1 MRLVIQGK
9 NLEVTDAIHDY
20 VHQKIGKA
28 MMHFEHLT
36 TKTDVKLSVPNHS
49 RKQPRQITEV
59 TVFVNGTVIRA
70 EENHEN
76 LYASIDLVADK
87 LGRQLQKYKGK
98 KSQFSKSKRL
108 VGESHDQPLIP
119 EKLTQDRTPE
129 LPQTVVRNK
138 FFAMPEM
145 STHEALE
152 NLQLVDHDFYM
163 FRNKSTGKINVI
175 YERNHGGYGII
186 QPRAESRAGQSS
198 VSHQNH

>member
-9 NLEVTDAIHDY
+9 NLEVTDAIQDY

-28 MMHFEHLT
+28 MMHFDHLT

-49 RKQPRQITEV
+49 RKKPQQITEV
-59 TVFVNGTVIRA
+59 TIFANGTVIRA

-87 LGRQLQKYKGK
+87 LSRQLQKYKGK
-98 KSQFSKSKRL
+98 KSKFIKLKRQAD
-108 VGESHDQPLIP
+108 ESQDQPLVP
-119 EKLTQDRTPE
+119 EELTQDRTPE

-145 STHEALE
+145 STHAALE

-163 FRNKSTGKINVI
+163 FRNETTGEINVI

-186 QPRAESRAGQSS
+186 QPRGESKAD
-198 VSHQNH
+198 